1 MRKMVMTVIPRDQ
14 AGHVLDSLIAGGF
27 GVTYTDS
34 RGGMLRQA
42 QLMLFVAVDE
52 EKVPEVIDII
62 KTECHVKVALN
73 NAMVSFAGETEVPSS
88 VDTADV
94 GYAVIFVWDLEHF
107 ATY

>member
-14 AGHVLDSLIAGGF
+14 AGHVLDCLIAAGY
-27 GVTYTDS
+27 GVTYTES

-42 QLMLFVAVDE
+42 QLMLFVAVDTD
-52 EKVPEVIDII
+52 KVGDVINII
-62 KTECHVKVALN
+62 KAECHVKVALN
-73 NAMVSFAGETEVPSS
+73 SGVGSFPMGVEVPDA

-94 GYAVIFVWDLEHF
+94 GYAVVFVWDLEHF